1 MLVGSK
7 LVNMLFRGLAD
18 FVTALTQSEVVV
30 PHIFESGDEIGEKL
44 TENIKVLTDA
54 VKNTGHLP
62 IVERMTGLKSGYL
75 YIMTVRNVTCKV
87 FDTLLDTTRHI
98 HEQTGITIVVIPPLD
113 FDIVQVTTVD
123 QEAQA
128 KCKHEKLSDWVAFAW
143 DGPRKGGEVRICT
156 NCSKIV
162 EKR

>member
-7 LVNMLFRGLAD
+7 LVNMLFQGLAD
-18 FVTALTQSEVVV
+18 FVTALTQREVVV
-30 PHIFESGDEIGEKL
+30 PHTFKSGDEIGEKL

-62 IVERMTGLKSGYL
+62 IVEKMKGLKPGYL
-75 YIMTVRNVTCKV
+75 YIMTVKNVTCEI
-87 FDTLLDTTRHI
+87 FDALLDTTQRI
-98 HEQTGITIVVIPPLD
+98 YEQTGITIVVFHSLD

-156 NCSKIV
+156 NCSKMV